1 MSQRECYD
9 VFKARN
15 RNTNEI
21 VTIMRVKSGFNTE
34 ALESRF
40 NDLKTCDSMFIV
52 KYKDLVKKDGVL
64 WVVMKER
71 GEEQVVM
78 EYGCYIPVES
88 VIQRKAYMNQ
98 HELREFACC
107 YLLGL
112 RQLYGKGLVNKV
124 VDS

>member
-1 MSQRECYD
+1 MEMSQRECYD

-40 NDLKTCDSMFIV
+40 NDLKTCNSMFIV

-64 WVVMKER
+64 WVAMKGR
-71 GEEQVVM
+71 GEE
-78 EYGCYIPVES
+78 
-88 VIQRKAYMNQ
+88 
-98 HELREFACC
+98 
-107 YLLGL
+107 
-112 RQLYGKGLVNKV
+112 
-124 VDS
+124 

>member
-1 MSQRECYD
+1 MEMSQRECYN

-40 NDLKTCDSMFIV
+40 NDLKTCDSMFVV

-64 WVVMKER
+64 WVAMKGR
-71 GEEQVVM
+71 DEE
-78 EYGCYIPVES
+78 
-88 VIQRKAYMNQ
+88 
-98 HELREFACC
+98 
-107 YLLGL
+107 
-112 RQLYGKGLVNKV
+112 
-124 VDS
+124 

>member
-71 GEEQVVM
+71 GEE
-78 EYGCYIPVES
+78 
-88 VIQRKAYMNQ
+88 
-98 HELREFACC
+98 
-107 YLLGL
+107 
-112 RQLYGKGLVNKV
+112 
-124 VDS
+124 

>member
-1 MSQRECYD
+1 MSQRECYN

-52 KYKDLVKKDGVL
+52 KYKDLVKKDGAL
-64 WVVMKER
+64 WVAMKGR
-71 GEEQVVM
+71 DEE
-78 EYGCYIPVES
+78 
-88 VIQRKAYMNQ
+88 
-98 HELREFACC
+98 
-107 YLLGL
+107 
-112 RQLYGKGLVNKV
+112 
-124 VDS
+124 

>member
-1 MSQRECYD
+1 MEMSQRECYN

-40 NDLKTCDSMFIV
+40 NDLKTCNSMFVV
-52 KYKDLVKKDGVL
+52 KYQDLVKKDGVF

-71 GEEQVVM
+71 GEE
-78 EYGCYIPVES
+78 
-88 VIQRKAYMNQ
+88 
-98 HELREFACC
+98 
-107 YLLGL
+107 
-112 RQLYGKGLVNKV
+112 
-124 VDS
+124 

>member
-1 MSQRECYD
+1 MEMSQRECYN

-40 NDLKTCDSMFIV
+40 NDLKTCNSMFVV

-64 WVVMKER
+64 WVAMKGR
-71 GEEQVVM
+71 DEE
-78 EYGCYIPVES
+78 
-88 VIQRKAYMNQ
+88 
-98 HELREFACC
+98 
-107 YLLGL
+107 
-112 RQLYGKGLVNKV
+112 
-124 VDS
+124 

>member
-1 MSQRECYD
+1 MEMSQRECYN
-9 VFKARN
+9 VFKVRN

-71 GEEQVVM
+71 GEE
-78 EYGCYIPVES
+78 
-88 VIQRKAYMNQ
+88 
-98 HELREFACC
+98 
-107 YLLGL
+107 
-112 RQLYGKGLVNKV
+112 
-124 VDS
+124 

>member
-1 MSQRECYD
+1 MEMSQRECYD

-21 VTIMRVKSGFNTE
+21 VAIMRVKSGFNTE

-71 GEEQVVM
+71 GEE
-78 EYGCYIPVES
+78 
-88 VIQRKAYMNQ
+88 
-98 HELREFACC
+98 
-107 YLLGL
+107 
-112 RQLYGKGLVNKV
+112 
-124 VDS
+124 

>member
-1 MSQRECYD
+1 MEMSQRECYD

-71 GEEQVVM
+71 GEE
-78 EYGCYIPVES
+78 
-88 VIQRKAYMNQ
+88 
-98 HELREFACC
+98 
-107 YLLGL
+107 
-112 RQLYGKGLVNKV
+112 
-124 VDS
+124 

>member
-1 MSQRECYD
+1 MSQRECYN

-34 ALESRF
+34 DLESRF

-71 GEEQVVM
+71 GEE
-78 EYGCYIPVES
+78 
-88 VIQRKAYMNQ
+88 
-98 HELREFACC
+98 
-107 YLLGL
+107 
-112 RQLYGKGLVNKV
+112 
-124 VDS
+124 

>member
-40 NDLKTCDSMFIV
+40 NDLKTCNSMFIV

-64 WVVMKER
+64 WVAMKGRDE
-71 GEEQVVM
+71 
-78 EYGCYIPVES
+78 
-88 VIQRKAYMNQ
+88 K
-98 HELREFACC
+98 
-107 YLLGL
+107 
-112 RQLYGKGLVNKV
+112 
-124 VDS
+124 

>member
-1 MSQRECYD
+1 MSQRECYN

-40 NDLKTCDSMFIV
+40 NDLKTCNSMFVV

-64 WVVMKER
+64 WVAMKGR
-71 GEEQVVM
+71 DEE
-78 EYGCYIPVES
+78 
-88 VIQRKAYMNQ
+88 
-98 HELREFACC
+98 
-107 YLLGL
+107 
-112 RQLYGKGLVNKV
+112 
-124 VDS
+124 

>member
-1 MSQRECYD
+1 MEMSQRECYN

-64 WVVMKER
+64 WVAMKGR
-71 GEEQVVM
+71 DEE
-78 EYGCYIPVES
+78 
-88 VIQRKAYMNQ
+88 
-98 HELREFACC
+98 
-107 YLLGL
+107 
-112 RQLYGKGLVNKV
+112 
-124 VDS
+124 

>member
-40 NDLKTCDSMFIV
+40 NDLKTCNSMFVV

-64 WVVMKER
+64 WVAMKGR
-71 GEEQVVM
+71 DEE
-78 EYGCYIPVES
+78 
-88 VIQRKAYMNQ
+88 
-98 HELREFACC
+98 
-107 YLLGL
+107 
-112 RQLYGKGLVNKV
+112 
-124 VDS
+124 